1 MHEALSGGAE
11 RAPSGLDG
19 SAVHDSAVEPVAGD
33 RRAART
39 PDSRAAALVGELS
52 GTAPR
57 SRPQRPP
64 WPEDLR
70 EKVIAGRDRPD
81 GETHPEQLAAYLSKY
96 LTKGTEEFGLDGP
109 GRIYSADDAR

>member
-1 MHEALSGGAE
+1 VPGTTARWNPW
-11 RAPSGLDG
+11 RAIDVLRAHP
-19 SAVHDSAVEPVAGD
+19 A
-33 RRAART
+33 AAR
-39 PDSRAAALVGELS
+39 RALVGELS
-52 GTAPR
+52 TAPR
-57 SRPQRPP
+57 SRQQRPP